1 MHLKLDSEK
10 RDYVRSRK
18 LCFSSLKWNLY
29 LDMYIINTWM
39 QRSLWQAWANCGLEV
54 MRNMFNSP
62 FKTVRKSEI
71 KTIHPLFIVFRLIS
85 RRK

>member
-10 RDYVRSRK
+10 RDYVRSRE
-18 LCFSSLKWNLY
+18 LCFSCLKWNLY

-39 QRSLWQAWANCGLEV
+39 QRSLWQAWA
-54 MRNMFNSP
+54 
-62 FKTVRKSEI
+62 
-71 KTIHPLFIVFRLIS
+71 TIHPLFIVFRLIS